1 MKFTLNRNMKI
12 GIAVAVV
19 LVIVVVAYFLMK
31 KRTPPSGQTQTSTPP
46 SGQTQTSTPP
56 SGQTQTSTQPSGQ
69 TQTSTQPSGQT
80 QTSTQPSGQTQ
91 APTNI
96 LKAVGV
102 TKDGKTTDYGYLVLE
117 DGNTV
122 TSTTDI
128 SKATVVSIVNTPI
141 GSTTYGAIKTADGT
155 KFINIGPLSGNSVIY
170 VGGSLVSTSKEF
182 IETTSFASPSTLL
195 INTNNPVPFTNN
207 ILLSTTTYSL
217 NYSIGDGG
225 FYFAVMYSYPD
236 PVIRVTLMAA

>member
-31 KRTPPSGQTQTSTPP
+31 KRTPPSGQTQRP
-46 SGQTQTSTPP
+46 
-56 SGQTQTSTQPSGQ
+56 TQPSGQ
-69 TQTSTQPSGQT
+69 TQRPTQPSGQT
-80 QTSTQPSGQTQ
+80 RV
-91 APTNI
+91 PTNI

-170 VGGSLVSTSKEF
+170 VGGPVVSTSKEF

-207 ILLSTTTYSL
+207 ILLSTTNYSL

-225 FYFAVMYSYPD
+225 FYFAVVYRWPAD